1 MEAVTRQWQN
11 ISDDDASF
19 WRQRSR
25 EYVVCKTSHQWR
37 DFQSDP
43 IFWPQN

>member
-25 EYVVCKTSHQWR
+25 ESVYLQDVT
-37 DFQSDP
+37 P
-43 IFWPQN
+43 MA